1 MPQQSNVIGNSKFE
15 LDTALSFAH
24 RANVER
30 YTKLLAT
37 YLTDVERD
45 FVQRRLAEELAAFD
59 HPTVTVVL

>member
-1 MPQQSNVIGNSKFE
+1 MPQQSQVIGRPKLE
-15 LDTALSFAH
+15 LDAALSFAH

-45 FVQRRLAEELAAFD
+45 FVRRRLAEELAALE
-59 HPTVTVVL
+59 HLTVTVAL